1 LLLPLFTKN
10 RMASLL
16 YYAIPILLEVL
27 LVIHV
32 IKTGRN
38 TIWIW
43 LIIFLPG
50 AGIIAYAIV
59 ELIPELMRSRTLKA
73 TGRSMKRA
81 LDPEAQL
88 RRLQD
93 EAQVTQNVASS
104 QRYAEELLRHNR
116 FEEAAGTYR
125 KILTGLY
132 EHDPDLMLGLARA
145 QFGGG
150 DASAARAT
158 LDEAIRMNPNFR
170 SPEGH
175 LLYARALEA
184 EGNTEKALA
193 EYQVLSTSFPG
204 AEAAVRYA
212 QLLKA
217 QGRVEESRSVAKDLL
232 EQARIAPAHYRRAQ
246 RDWLDSAQR
255 LALGR

>member
-1 LLLPLFTKN
+1 
-10 RMASLL
+10 MASLL
-16 YYAIPILLEVL
+16 YLALPIILEVL
-27 LVIHV
+27 LIIHV
-32 IKTGRN
+32 IRTGRN
-38 TIWIW
+38 TLWIW
-43 LIIFLPG
+43 LIIFLPL
-50 AGIIAYAIV
+50 AGGIAYAIV
-59 ELIPELMRSRTLKA
+59 ELIPELLNSRTA
-73 TGRSMKRA
+73 QSTRRSFKRA

-93 EAQVTQNVASS
+93 EAQVTQNVASN
-104 QRYAEELLRHNR
+104 QRLAEELLRHNR
-116 FEEAAGTYR
+116 FQEAAAVYR
-125 KILTGLY
+125 RVLTGLY

-150 DASAARAT
+150 DAPAARAT
-158 LDEAIRMNPNFR
+158 LDEALRLNPEFR
-170 SPEGH
+170 SPQAH

-184 EGNTEKALA
+184 EGNITKAL
-193 EYQVLSTSFPG
+193 EVYQGLAGSYPG

-212 QLLKA
+212 QLLKT
-217 QGRVEESRSVAKDLL
+217 QGRVEESRTVAKDLL

>member
-1 LLLPLFTKN
+1 MAYLFVAALP
-10 RMASLL
+10 
-16 YYAIPILLEVL
+16 IILTVL
-27 LVIHV
+27 LIIHV
-32 IKTGRN
+32 IRTGRN
-38 TIWIW
+38 TLWIW
-43 LIIFLPG
+43 LIIFLPL
-50 AGIIAYAIV
+50 AGGIAYAIV
-59 ELIPELMRSRTLKA
+59 ELIPELLNSRTA
-73 TGRSMKRA
+73 QSTRRNVRRA

-93 EAQVTQNVASS
+93 EAQVTQNVASN
-104 QRYAEELLRHNR
+104 QRLAEELLRHNR
-116 FEEAAGTYR
+116 FQEAAAVYR
-125 KILTGLY
+125 KVLTGLY

-158 LDEAIRMNPNFR
+158 LDEALRMNPGFR
-170 SPEGH
+170 SPQAH

-184 EGNTEKALA
+184 EGNVEKALT
-193 EYQVLSTSFPG
+193 EYQALAGSYPG

-255 LALGR
+255 LTLGR

>member
-1 LLLPLFTKN
+1 MAYLLIALPIIVQ
-10 RMASLL
+10 ALL
-16 YYAIPILLEVL
+16 I
-27 LVIHV
+27 IHV

-43 LIIFLPG
+43 VIALLSL
-50 AGIIAYAIV
+50 AGILAYVAV
-59 ELIPELMRSRTLKA
+59 ELIPELARSRTLRT
-73 TGRSMKRA
+73 TGRNVTRA
-81 LDPEAQL
+81 LNPEAQL

-93 EAQVTQNVASS
+93 EAQVTQNVASN

-116 FEEAAGTYR
+116 FQEAAAVYR

-132 EHDPDLMLGLARA
+132 QHDPDLMLGLARA

-158 LDEAIRMNPNFR
+158 LDEAIGMNPQFR

-184 EGNTEKALA
+184 EGNAEKALE
-193 EYQVLSTSFPG
+193 EYQVLSTSYPG
-204 AEAAVRYA
+204 AEAAVRFA
-212 QLLKA
+212 QLLKT
-217 QGRVEESRSVAKDLL
+217 QGRIEESRTVARELL

-255 LALGR
+255 LSLGR

>member
-1 LLLPLFTKN
+1 MGYLFIALPIIVQALL
-10 RMASLL
+10 
-16 YYAIPILLEVL
+16 I
-27 LVIHV
+27 IHV

-43 LIIFLPG
+43 VIALLSI
-50 AGIIAYAIV
+50 AGILAYVVV
-59 ELIPELMRSRTLKA
+59 ELIPELMRSRTLQR
-73 TGRSMKRA
+73 TGRNVSRA
-81 LDPEAQL
+81 LNPEAQL

-93 EAQVTQNVASS
+93 EAQVTQNVASH
-104 QRYAEELLRHNR
+104 QRYAEELLRHDR
-116 FEEAAGTYR
+116 FQEAAAVYR

-150 DASAARAT
+150 DPSAARAT
-158 LDEAIRMNPNFR
+158 LDEAIGRNPQFR

-184 EGNTEKALA
+184 EGNAEKALT
-193 EYQVLSTSFPG
+193 EYQVLATSYPG
-204 AEAAVRYA
+204 AEAAVRFA

-217 QGRVEESRSVAKDLL
+217 QGRVEESRTVAKELL

>member
-1 LLLPLFTKN
+1 
-10 RMASLL
+10 MASLL
-16 YYAIPILLEVL
+16 YLALPIILEVL
-27 LVIHV
+27 LIIHV
-32 IKTGRN
+32 IRTGRN
-38 TIWIW
+38 TLWIW
-43 LIIFLPG
+43 LIIFLPL
-50 AGIIAYAIV
+50 AGGIAYAIV
-59 ELIPELMRSRTLKA
+59 ELIPELLNSRTA
-73 TGRSMKRA
+73 QSTRRNFKRA

-93 EAQVTQNVASS
+93 EAQVTQNVASN
-104 QRYAEELLRHNR
+104 QRLAEELLRHDR
-116 FEEAAGTYR
+116 FQEAAAVYR
-125 KILTGLY
+125 RVLTGLY

-150 DASAARAT
+150 DATAARAT
-158 LDEAIRMNPNFR
+158 LDEALRLNPEFR
-170 SPEGH
+170 SPQAH

-184 EGNTEKALA
+184 EGNVARAL
-193 EYQVLSTSFPG
+193 EVYQGLAGSYPG

-212 QLLKA
+212 QLLKS
-217 QGRVEESRSVAKDLL
+217 QGRVEESRTVAKDLL

>member
-1 LLLPLFTKN
+1 ML
-10 RMASLL
+10 SLL
-16 YYAIPILLEVL
+16 ALGLPILLEVL

-43 LIIFLPG
+43 LIIFLPL
-50 AGIIAYAIV
+50 AGGIAYAIV
-59 ELIPELMRSRTLKA
+59 EILPELMNSRTAQA
-73 TGRSMKRA
+73 TRRGFKRA

-88 RRLQD
+88 RRLQQ
-93 EAQVTQNVASS
+93 EAQVTHNVASN
-104 QRYAEELLRHNR
+104 QRFAEELLRHNR
-116 FEEAAGTYR
+116 FPEAGDVYR

-132 EHDPDLMLGLARA
+132 EHDPDLMLGLARS
-145 QFGGG
+145 QFGAGN
-150 DASAARAT
+150 APAARAT
-158 LDEAIRMNPNFR
+158 LDEAIRTNPNYR
-170 SPEGH
+170 SPEAF

-184 EGNTEKALA
+184 EGNAETALA
-193 EYQVLSTSFPG
+193 QYQVLSTSYPG

-212 QLLKA
+212 QLLKT
-217 QGRVEESRSVAKDLL
+217 QGRVEESRTVAKELL
-232 EQARIAPAHYRRAQ
+232 EQARIAPAHYRKAQ

>member
-1 LLLPLFTKN
+1 MAYLLVAALP
-10 RMASLL
+10 
-16 YYAIPILLEVL
+16 IILTVL
-27 LVIHV
+27 LIIHV
-32 IKTGRN
+32 IRTGRN
-38 TIWIW
+38 TLWIW
-43 LIIFLPG
+43 LIIFLPL
-50 AGIIAYAIV
+50 AGGIAYAIV
-59 ELIPELMRSRTLKA
+59 ELIPELLNSRTA
-73 TGRSMKRA
+73 QSTRRSVRRA

-93 EAQVTQNVASS
+93 EAQVTQNVASH
-104 QRYAEELLRHNR
+104 QRLAEELLRHDR
-116 FEEAAGTYR
+116 FQEAAAVYR
-125 KILTGLY
+125 KVLTGLY
-132 EHDPDLMLGLARA
+132 EHDPDLLLGLARA
-145 QFGGG
+145 QFGAG

-158 LDEAIRMNPNFR
+158 LDEALRMNPGFR
-170 SPEGH
+170 SPQAH

-184 EGNTEKALA
+184 EGSVEKALS
-193 EYQVLSTSFPG
+193 EYQALSGSYPG

-217 QGRVEESRSVAKDLL
+217 QGRVEESRGVAKDLL

>member
-1 LLLPLFTKN
+1 MAYLFIALPIIVQALL
-10 RMASLL
+10 
-16 YYAIPILLEVL
+16 IV
-27 LVIHV
+27 HV

-43 LIIFLPG
+43 VIALLSI
-50 AGIIAYAIV
+50 AGILAYVVV
-59 ELIPELMRSRTLKA
+59 ELIPELARSRTLR
-73 TGRSMKRA
+73 TTRRNVTRA
-81 LDPEAQL
+81 LNPEAQL

-93 EAQVTQNVASS
+93 EAQVTQNVASN

-116 FEEAAGTYR
+116 FQEAAAVYR

-150 DASAARAT
+150 DPSAARAT
-158 LDEAIRMNPNFR
+158 LDEAIGMNPQFR
-170 SPEGH
+170 SPQGH

-184 EGNTEKALA
+184 EGNAEKALA
-193 EYQVLSTSFPG
+193 EYQVLASSYPG
-204 AEAAVRYA
+204 AEAAVRFA
-212 QLLKA
+212 QLLKT
-217 QGRVEESRSVAKDLL
+217 QGRIEESRTVAKELL
-232 EQARIAPAHYRRAQ
+232 EQARIAPPHYRRAQ

-255 LALGR
+255 LVLGR

>member
-1 LLLPLFTKN
+1 MPYWLYSALP
-10 RMASLL
+10 
-16 YYAIPILLEVL
+16 IILDVL

-32 IKTGRN
+32 FRTGRN
-38 TIWIW
+38 TLWIF
-43 LIIFLPG
+43 LIIFLPVAG
-50 AGIIAYAIV
+50 AIAYFIV
-59 ELIPELMRSRTLKA
+59 EVLPELLRSRTLQA
-73 TGRSMKRA
+73 TRRSVKQA

-104 QRYAEELLRHNR
+104 QRLAEELLRHER
-116 FEEAAGTYR
+116 FQDAAAVYR
-125 KILTGLY
+125 RILTGLY
-132 EHDPDLMLGLARA
+132 AHDPDLMLGLARA

-158 LDEAIRMNPNFR
+158 LDEALRINPGFR
-170 SPEGH
+170 SPQAH

-184 EGNTEKALA
+184 EGNAQKALE
-193 EYQVLSTSFPG
+193 EYQALSTSYPG

-217 QGRVEESRSVAKDLL
+217 QGRVEESRTVAKDLL
-232 EQARIAPAHYRRAQ
+232 EQARIAPAHYRKAQ

>member
-1 LLLPLFTKN
+1 MAYWLYSALP
-10 RMASLL
+10 
-16 YYAIPILLEVL
+16 IIVDVL

-32 IKTGRN
+32 FKTGRN
-38 TIWIW
+38 TLWIF
-43 LIIFLPG
+43 LIIFLPAAG
-50 AGIIAYAIV
+50 AIAYFIV
-59 ELIPELMRSRTLKA
+59 EVLPDLMRSRGLQT
-73 TGRSMKRA
+73 TRRNVTRA
-81 LDPEAQL
+81 LNPEAQL

-93 EAQVTQNVASS
+93 EAQVTHNVAGN

-116 FEEAAGTYR
+116 FQEAAAVYR

-145 QFGGG
+145 QFGG
-150 DASAARAT
+150 DDPSAARVT
-158 LDEAIRMNPNFR
+158 LDEAIRLNPQFR

-184 EGNTEKALA
+184 EGNAEKALA
-193 EYQVLSTSFPG
+193 EYQVLAASYPG
-204 AEAAVRYA
+204 AEAAVRFA
-212 QLLKA
+212 QLLKT
-217 QGRVEESRSVAKDLL
+217 QGRIEESQTIAKELL
-232 EQARIAPAHYRRAQ
+232 EQARIAPAHYRKAQ

>member
-1 LLLPLFTKN
+1 MAYLYLALP
-10 RMASLL
+10 
-16 YYAIPILLEVL
+16 IILEVL

-32 IKTGRN
+32 LKTGRN
-38 TIWIW
+38 TLWIW
-43 LIIFLPG
+43 LIIFLPM
-50 AGIIAYAIV
+50 AGGIAYVIV
-59 ELIPELMRSRTLKA
+59 ELIPEMSRSRTLQA
-73 TGRSMKRA
+73 TRRSVKQA
-81 LDPEAQL
+81 LDPQAQL
-88 RRLQD
+88 RRYQD

-116 FEEAAGTYR
+116 FEEAIAIYR

-132 EHDPDLMLGLARA
+132 AHDPDLMLGLARA

-150 DASAARAT
+150 DPSAARAT
-158 LDEAIRMNPNFR
+158 LDEALQMNPDFR
-170 SPEGH
+170 SPH
-175 LLYARALEA
+175 AQLLYARALEA
-184 EGNTEKALA
+184 EGNAEKALH
-193 EYQVLSTSFPG
+193 EYRVLSTSYPG

-217 QGRVEESRSVAKDLL
+217 QGRVEESRTIAKDLL
-232 EQARIAPAHYRRAQ
+232 EQARIAPAHYRKAQ

>member
-1 LLLPLFTKN
+1 
-10 RMASLL
+10 MSLL
-16 YYAIPILLEVL
+16 SIVALPVIIEVL

-38 TIWIW
+38 WMWIM
-43 LIIFLPG
+43 LIVLVPPIG
-50 AGIIAYAIV
+50 SIVYAIIEV
-59 ELIPELMRSRTLKA
+59 LPEWMGSRAVQTTRRSVT
-73 TGRSMKRA
+73 RA
-81 LDPEAQL
+81 LNPDAQL

-93 EAQVTQNVASS
+93 EAQVSQNVASN
-104 QRYAEELLRHNR
+104 QRYADELLRHGR
-116 FEEAAGTYR
+116 HDEAAAIYR

-132 EHDPDLMLGLARA
+132 VHDPDLLLGLARA

-150 DASAARAT
+150 DAPAARAT
-158 LDEAIRMNPNFR
+158 LDDAFTRNPEFR
-170 SPEGH
+170 SPDAH

-184 EGNTEKALA
+184 EGNVEKALA
-193 EYQVLSTSFPG
+193 QYQPLSTSYPG

-212 QLLKA
+212 QLLHA
-217 QGRVEESRSVAKDLL
+217 QGRVDESRRVAKELL

-246 RDWLDSAQR
+246 RDWLDTAQR

>member
-1 LLLPLFTKN
+1 MAYLIYLALPIIIQALL
-10 RMASLL
+10 
-16 YYAIPILLEVL
+16 I
-27 LVIHV
+27 IHV

-43 LIIFLPG
+43 VIALLSV
-50 AGIIAYAIV
+50 AGIIAYVAV
-59 ELIPELMRSRTLKA
+59 ELIPELLRSRTMQA
-73 TGRSMKRA
+73 TSRGVRKA

-88 RRLQD
+88 RRLHD
-93 EAQVTQNVASS
+93 EAQVTQNVASN
-104 QRYAEELLRHNR
+104 QRYAEELLRLNR
-116 FEEAAGTYR
+116 FQDAAAIYR

-132 EHDPDLMLGLARA
+132 AHDPDLMLGLARA
-145 QFGGG
+145 QFGSG
-150 DASAARAT
+150 DAAAARAT
-158 LDEAIRMNPNFR
+158 LDEAIRMNPDFR
-170 SPEGH
+170 SPQAH

-193 EYQVLSTSFPG
+193 EYQTLSTSFPG

-212 QLLKA
+212 QLLKT
-217 QGRVEESRSVAKDLL
+217 QGRSEESRAVAKDLL
-232 EQARIAPAHYRRAQ
+232 EQARIAPAHYRKAQ

>member
-1 LLLPLFTKN
+1 MAYLYAALPIIF
-10 RMASLL
+10 
-16 YYAIPILLEVL
+16 EVL

-32 IKTGRN
+32 LKTGRN
-38 TIWIW
+38 TLWIW
-43 LIIFLPG
+43 LIILLPL
-50 AGIIAYAIV
+50 AGGIAYLIV
-59 ELIPELMRSRTLKA
+59 ELLPELSRSRTLAA
-73 TGRSMKRA
+73 TRRNVQQA
-81 LDPEAQL
+81 LDPHAQL
-88 RRLQD
+88 RRFQD

-116 FEEAAGTYR
+116 FEESIAIYR

-132 EHDPDLMLGLARA
+132 AHDPDLMLGLARA

-150 DASAARAT
+150 DAAAARAT
-158 LDEAIRMNPNFR
+158 LDEALRMNPDFR
-170 SPEGH
+170 SPQGH
-175 LLYARALEA
+175 LLYARALEG
-184 EGNTEKALA
+184 EGNADKALA
-193 EYQVLSTSFPG
+193 EYHALSTSYPG

-232 EQARIAPAHYRRAQ
+232 EQARIAPAHYRKAQ

>member
-1 LLLPLFTKN
+1 MTYLILALP
-10 RMASLL
+10 
-16 YYAIPILLEVL
+16 IILEVL
-27 LVIHV
+27 LIIHV
-32 IKTGRN
+32 IRTGRN
-38 TIWIW
+38 TLWIW
-43 LIIFLPG
+43 LIIFLPL
-50 AGIIAYAIV
+50 AGGIAYAIV
-59 ELIPELMRSRTLKA
+59 ELLPELLNSRTA
-73 TGRSMKRA
+73 QTTRRNVKRA

-88 RRLQD
+88 RRLRD

-116 FEEAAGTYR
+116 FQDAADIYR

-132 EHDPDLMLGLARA
+132 AHDPDLMLGLARA

-150 DASAARAT
+150 EPAAARAT
-158 LDEAIRMNPNFR
+158 LDEAIRMNPDFR

-184 EGNTEKALA
+184 EGNLEKALS
-193 EYQVLSTSFPG
+193 EYQALSTSYPG

-217 QGRVEESRSVAKDLL
+217 QGRLEEARSVAKELL
-232 EQARIAPAHYRRAQ
+232 ERARIAPAHYRKAQ

>member
-1 LLLPLFTKN
+1 MAYLYAALPIIF
-10 RMASLL
+10 
-16 YYAIPILLEVL
+16 EVL

-32 IKTGRN
+32 LKTGRN
-38 TIWIW
+38 TLWIW
-43 LIIFLPG
+43 LIIFLPL
-50 AGIIAYAIV
+50 AGGIAYLIV
-59 ELIPELMRSRTLKA
+59 ELIPELSRSRTLAA
-73 TGRSMKRA
+73 TRRNVQHA
-81 LDPEAQL
+81 LDPHAQL
-88 RRLQD
+88 RRFQD

-116 FEEAAGTYR
+116 FEESIAVYR

-132 EHDPDLMLGLARA
+132 AHDPDLMLGLARA
-145 QFGGG
+145 QFGSG
-150 DASAARAT
+150 DAAAARAT
-158 LDEAIRMNPNFR
+158 LDEALQMNPDFR
-170 SPEGH
+170 SPQGH

-184 EGNTEKALA
+184 EGNAEKALA
-193 EYQVLSTSFPG
+193 EYQALSTSYPG

-232 EQARIAPAHYRRAQ
+232 EQARIAPAHYRKAQ

>member
-1 LLLPLFTKN
+1 MPYWLYLALPVIVQALL
-10 RMASLL
+10 
-16 YYAIPILLEVL
+16 I
-27 LVIHV
+27 IHV

-43 LIIFLPG
+43 VIALLSV
-50 AGIIAYAIV
+50 AGIIAYLVV
-59 ELIPELMRSRTLKA
+59 ELLPEMLRSRTLQA
-73 TGRSMKRA
+73 TGRSVKRA

-93 EAQVTQNVASS
+93 ESQVTQNVASS
-104 QRYAEELLRHNR
+104 QRYAEELLRHDR
-116 FEEAAGTYR
+116 FQDAADIYR

-132 EHDPDLMLGLARA
+132 VHDPDLMLGLARA

-150 DASAARAT
+150 DAAAARAT
-158 LDEAIRMNPNFR
+158 LDEAIRTNPDFR
-170 SPEGH
+170 SPQGH

-184 EGNTEKALA
+184 EGNAQKALQ
-193 EYQVLSTSFPG
+193 EYQALSTSYPG

-217 QGRVEESRSVAKDLL
+217 QGRTEESRTVAKELL
-232 EQARIAPAHYRRAQ
+232 EQARIAPAHYRKAQ

>member
-1 LLLPLFTKN
+1 MLYMLYIALPIIVQALL
-10 RMASLL
+10 
-16 YYAIPILLEVL
+16 I
-27 LVIHV
+27 IHV

-43 LIIFLPG
+43 VIALLSV
-50 AGIIAYAIV
+50 AGIIAYVAV
-59 ELIPELMRSRTLKA
+59 ELIPELLRSRTAQA
-73 TGRSMKRA
+73 THRSVKRA

-93 EAQVTQNVASS
+93 EAQVTNNVAGN
-104 QRYAEELLRHNR
+104 QRLAEELLRHGR
-116 FEEAAGTYR
+116 FQDAAAIYR
-125 KILTGLY
+125 RTLTGLY

-145 QFGGG
+145 QFGAGEV
-150 DASAARAT
+150 SAARAT
-158 LDEAIRMNPNFR
+158 LDEAIRMNPQFR

-184 EGNTEKALA
+184 EGDAPKALE
-193 EYQVLSTSFPG
+193 EYRTLSTSYPG

-217 QGRVEESRSVAKDLL
+217 QGRTEEARTVARDLL
-232 EQARIAPAHYRRAQ
+232 EQARIAPAHYRKAQ

-255 LALGR
+255 LAYL

>member
-1 LLLPLFTKN
+1 MPYWLYSALP
-10 RMASLL
+10 
-16 YYAIPILLEVL
+16 IILDVL

-32 IKTGRN
+32 FRTGRN
-38 TIWIW
+38 TLWIF
-43 LIIFLPG
+43 LIIFLPVAG
-50 AGIIAYAIV
+50 AIAYFIV
-59 ELIPELMRSRTLKA
+59 EVLPELLRSRTLQA
-73 TGRSMKRA
+73 TRRSVKQA

-104 QRYAEELLRHNR
+104 QRLAEELLRHER
-116 FEEAAGTYR
+116 FQDAAAVYR

-132 EHDPDLMLGLARA
+132 AHDPDLMLGLARA

-150 DASAARAT
+150 DAPAARAT
-158 LDEAIRMNPNFR
+158 LDEALRINPGFR
-170 SPEGH
+170 SPQAH

-184 EGNTEKALA
+184 EGNAQKALE
-193 EYQVLSTSFPG
+193 EYQALSTSYPG

-217 QGRVEESRSVAKDLL
+217 QGRVEESRTVAKDLL
-232 EQARIAPAHYRRAQ
+232 EQARIAPAHYRKAQ

>member
-1 LLLPLFTKN
+1 MAYLYVALSYLPMLLL
-10 RMASLL
+10 
-16 YYAIPILLEVL
+16 I
-27 LVIHV
+27 IHV
-32 IKTGRN
+32 IRTGRN
-38 TIWIW
+38 TLWIW
-43 LIIFLPG
+43 VIVLVPVVG
-50 AGIIAYAIV
+50 AIAYVIV
-59 ELIPELMRSRTLKA
+59 EILPELLNSRTAQA
-73 TGRSMKRA
+73 TRRNFKRA

-88 RRLQD
+88 RRLKD
-93 EAQVTQNVASS
+93 EAQVTHNVASN
-104 QRYAEELLRHNR
+104 QRFAEELLRHNR
-116 FEEAAGTYR
+116 FEEAAAVYR
-125 KILTGLY
+125 KVLTGLY

-158 LDEAIRMNPNFR
+158 LDEAIGKNPGFR
-170 SPEGH
+170 SPQGH

-184 EGNTEKALA
+184 EGNVEKALA
-193 EYQVLSTSFPG
+193 EYQVLASSYPG

-217 QGRVEESRSVAKDLL
+217 QGRVEESRTVAKDLL

>member
-1 LLLPLFTKN
+1 L
-10 RMASLL
+10 
-16 YYAIPILLEVL
+16 
-27 LVIHV
+27 
-32 IKTGRN
+32 
-38 TIWIW
+38 W
-43 LIIFLPG
+43 IFLIVFVPVAG
-50 AGIIAYAIV
+50 AIAYAIV
-59 ELIPELMRSRTLKA
+59 ELLPELLNSRTAQA
-73 TGRSMKRA
+73 TRRNVKRA

-93 EAQVTQNVASS
+93 EAQVTHNVAST
-104 QRYAEELLRHNR
+104 QRLAEELLRHNR
-116 FEEAAGTYR
+116 FQEAADAYR
-125 KILTGLY
+125 KVLTGLY

-150 DASAARAT
+150 DASSARTT
-158 LDEAIRMNPNFR
+158 LDEALRMNPGYR
-170 SPEGH
+170 SPQAH

-184 EGNTEKALA
+184 EGNVEKALA
-193 EYQVLSTSFPG
+193 EYQILAGSYPG

>member
-1 LLLPLFTKN
+1 
-10 RMASLL
+10 MAPLL
-16 YYAIPILLEVL
+16 YLALPILLEVL

-32 IKTGRN
+32 LKTGRN
-38 TIWIW
+38 TLWIW
-43 LIIFLPG
+43 LIIFLPM
-50 AGIIAYAIV
+50 AGGIAYVIV
-59 ELIPELMRSRTLKA
+59 ELLPEMLRSRTVQA
-73 TGRSMKRA
+73 TRRSVQHA
-81 LDPEAQL
+81 LNPEAQL

-116 FEEAAGTYR
+116 FEDAAASYSR
-125 KILTGLY
+125 ILTGLY
-132 EHDPDLMLGLARA
+132 AHDPDLMLGLARA

-158 LDEAIRMNPNFR
+158 LDEAIRMNPGFR
-170 SPEGH
+170 SPQGPLLFEGK
-175 LLYARALEA
+175 LEA
-184 EGNTEKALA
+184 VGNAEKALE
-193 EYQVLSTSFPG
+193 EYRTLSASSPG

-212 QLLKA
+212 QLLKS
-217 QGRVEESRSVAKDLL
+217 QGRNEESRTIAKELL
-232 EQARIAPAHYRRAQ
+232 DQARIAPAHYRKAQ